1 MKDEVKVCLIG
12 SGRAGMIHGHN
23 FAGSVPGGKIIAVC
37 DPVGDVAENAAK
49 ELGIDL
55 FYKEYLNVMKN
66 EDIDAV
72 IIACPTKFHKEI
84 TVAAANAGKHIF
96 CEKPMAM
103 NEEECDEMIEAAEKN
118 HVEDQVNQKNGCMI
132 FQSVMDHLG
141 KFAVMIL
148 IQFDGL
154 VEVKLVVYMQ
164 LVEIIEIKKSQKNTQ
179 IFMTM

>member
-1 MKDEVKVCLIG
+1 
-12 SGRAGMIHGHN
+12 MIHGHN

-55 FYKEYLNVMKN
+55 FYKEYLDVMKN

-72 IIACPTKFHKEI
+72 IIACPKKFHKEI
-84 TVAAANAGKHIF
+84 TGSCKCRKTHL

-118 HVEDQVNQKNGCMI
+118 HVKLQIGFMRRFDDES
-132 FQSVMDHLG
+132 FQRG
-141 KFAVMIL
+141 
-148 IQFDGL
+148 
-154 VEVKLVVYMQ
+154 
-164 LVEIIEIKKSQKNTQ
+164 
-179 IFMTM
+179 

>member
-103 NEEECDEMIEAAEKN
+103 NE
-118 HVEDQVNQKNGCMI
+118 

-179 IFMTM
+179 IFMIM

>member
-1 MKDEVKVCLIG
+1 M
-12 SGRAGMIHGHN
+12 
-23 FAGSVPGGKIIAVC
+23 
-37 DPVGDVAENAAK
+37 
-49 ELGIDL
+49 
-55 FYKEYLNVMKN
+55 
-66 EDIDAV
+66 

-118 HVEDQVNQKNGCMI
+118 HVKLQIGFMRRFDESFQEAKKMIEIGEIGEVVSVKSHTRGPSKPKEWMYDISISNGP
-132 FQSVMDHLG
+132 LG
-141 KFAVMIL
+141 EVAVMIL

-179 IFMTM
+179 IFMIM

>member
-1 MKDEVKVCLIG
+1 
-12 SGRAGMIHGHN
+12 
-23 FAGSVPGGKIIAVC
+23 
-37 DPVGDVAENAAK
+37 
-49 ELGIDL
+49 
-55 FYKEYLNVMKN
+55 
-66 EDIDAV
+66 
-72 IIACPTKFHKEI
+72 
-84 TVAAANAGKHIF
+84 
-96 CEKPMAM
+96 MAM

-118 HVEDQVNQKNGCMI
+118 HVKLQIGFMRRFDESFQEAKKMIEIGEIGEVVSVNLILEDQVNQKNGCMI

-179 IFMTM
+179 IFMIM